1 MRMIMDSRHAMQGR
15 RIWVTGA
22 SSGIGRALAIE
33 LAQHG
38 ARVVIS
44 GRNQARLQ
52 AVADA
57 CKGGEVQVVTL
68 DVANRDGN
76 QAAAET
82 IRARFGALD
91 SVVLNAGICEYVD
104 LPVFDTASI
113 KRVMDINFMGFVY
126 GVEAALPLLRDGNT
140 PHLVGMSS
148 TVAYTGLPRAEA
160 YGASKAAIRYFLQS
174 LRVDLLPQGI
184 DVSII
189 CPGFVKTPLTDEND
203 FPMPMRITAEE
214 AARAIRRGMER
225 RAHEIR
231 FPTLFALILR
241 GLAILPSRLRTFL
254 LKPLS
259 RSEAATRRQAS
270 GVRCPRK
277 TESRKI

>member
-1 MRMIMDSRHAMQGR
+1 MSEMSKKAKQSMQGR

-22 SSGIGRALAIE
+22 SSGIGSALAIE
-33 LAQHG
+33 LAQAR

-44 GRNQARLQ
+44 GRNQERLQ

-57 CKGGEVQVVTL
+57 CKGGEVYVVAL
-68 DVANRDGN
+68 DVANRDQN
-76 QAAAET
+76 LAAADT
-82 IRARFGALD
+82 IRTLFGALD

-113 KRVMDINFMGFVY
+113 KRVMDVNFMGFVY
-126 GVEAALPLLRDGNT
+126 GVEAALPLLREGNA

-174 LRVDLLPQGI
+174 LRVDLVPQGI

-189 CPGFVKTPLTDEND
+189 CPGFVKTPLTDQND
-203 FPMPMRITAEE
+203 FSMPMRITSEE
-214 AARAIRRGMER
+214 AARAIRKGMER

-231 FPTLFALILR
+231 FPTLFALMLR
-241 GLAILPSRLRTFL
+241 TIAVMPSRLRTHL

-259 RSEAATRRQAS
+259 RSDAT
-270 GVRCPRK
+270 GTP
-277 TESRKI
+277 ED